1 MSKKF
6 WNDIGKG
13 FKRIPK
19 PKPIKHAKPVSFKEF
34 IGGVNSVA
42 KTATSPARELF
53 KSVGNVGK
61 GIGNAGNSLMLPL
74 IIGGGVVLVLVLSR
88 K

>member
-1 MSKKF
+1 MSKKI
-6 WNDIGKG
+6 WNDISQGL
-13 FKRIPK
+13 KRIPK

-53 KSVGNVGK
+53 KGVGKVGK
-61 GIGNAGNSLMLPL
+61 GIRDAGNSLMLPL
-74 IIGGGVVLVLVLSR
+74 IIGVVLVLVLSR